1 MNPLASQDPKV
12 FAAISAEF
20 HRQQD
25 ELELIASENYV
36 SRAVLQATGTVLTN
50 KYAEGL
56 PGRRYYGGCEHVDVV
71 ESLARSRA
79 KELFGC
85 VGANVQPHS
94 GAQANAA
101 MYLATCKPGDVIL
114 GLDLTHGGHL
124 THGSTVNSSGMLYKS
139 VSYKVDTS
147 TGLIDMDSVRDL
159 ARTHKPRVIMT
170 GASAYPRVIDFRL
183 FKEIADEVGALLVAD
198 IAHIAGLVVTGH
210 HPSPVEHCA
219 FVTSTTHKTLRGP
232 RGGLIM
238 ANREWAKAMNK
249 AVFPGTQGGPLEHV
263 IAAKAVAFGE
273 ALRPEFKGYIEQV
286 LNNASAMADRLVSKG
301 FSLVSGGT
309 DNHLMLVDLGDL
321 CSGKEAEDA
330 LGKAGITV
338 NKNTVPGEKR
348 SPFVT
353 SGIRIGTP
361 AMTTRGMGIEESEF
375 VADCITQAIEC
386 RQNETRL
393 ASIKEDIK
401 SLCERF
407 PVYTD
412 GLCL

>member
-1 MNPLASQDPKV
+1 LNPLASQDPKV

>member
-56 PGRRYYGGCEHVDVV
+56 PGRRYYGGCEHVDEV

-147 TGLIDMDSVRDL
+147 TGFIDMDSVRDL